1 MKVIR
6 GGALDRG
13 VYGRGNGENPEGD
26 DEEGKDGDEEEEEEE
41 EEEDGEEDIILLEK
55 LIELEK
61 VDAEHTEKQNNS
73 AADLEQVVCEINVK
87 EQLLESLKSNILKK
101 KGYEQKYHE
110 LQQEVQRLEKEK
122 SKMGKTRAGKS
133 RDLKRIEI
141 LEGKLAELRKQLSK
155 KQEALRIIAREAERA
170 RKLDKSIQALKAA
183 RCE

>member
-1 MKVIR
+1 M
-6 GGALDRG
+6 
-13 VYGRGNGENPEGD
+13 
-26 DEEGKDGDEEEEEEE
+26 
-41 EEEDGEEDIILLEK
+41 
-55 LIELEK
+55 
-61 VDAEHTEKQNNS
+61 
-73 AADLEQVVCEINVK
+73 CEINVK

-183 RCE
+183 KVRMIRNQKRMEQRNKSWRQTKLAELPSSSTIRGAEQNEGGKAAE